1 VPTVIKSSS
10 NVAKLGDLSTY
21 SVKTAA
27 IPYDTSDTS
36 GAVPTVT
43 ATMADGTDTDYLIG
57 ESLTLSNQAL
67 GQYTGEITN
76 VSSATNSGRYTL
88 TAETIISRLN
98 SDQRLYPSQG
108 VVSPTPIIPLSALD
122 YWSQQCGIFYDNVEG
137 DVLFYQ
143 SQFYHWFAFAKGTTR
158 PIRANNPGLGAAGE
172 EVQFYVQGTRRVTN
186 FGKNRD
192 LSVTF
197 PATEKLPV
205 QIPAIPDPRQVVF
218 SSWVYNQGT
227 GRRAST
233 TWNFVTPTKQTA
245 YMQVIIDNTSG
256 ISLQVTD
263 PSGVATALSPS
274 IPAAINGIFR
284 INLGVTTYST
294 TQTKFTLSALDVNG
308 NVIATQSANFPCLI
322 TGNLSLASI
331 VYHGENQGSGN
342 QILHWGDAISIMGA
356 MPTKV
361 PAEQKNFTAGVK
373 SAQSFSGFSGNV
385 WETFKAYCSIFQLDV
400 SCAGGKFTVGPRQ
413 TETTPVDTLGALSK
427 SISKRDQA
435 RFVEVVCQNSVPTL
449 SGNSVLPMVM
459 WKADTVYQVAVGET
473 QTFLVQTDH
482 SILQLSQPVAV
493 SGITPF
499 PYTSGAG
506 QYVVTGSDGY
516 IVAPQFWR
524 DQGGSI
530 TVDTTD
536 NEGEIKVTITG
547 PKFDSVRAPYRI
559 SEGDAGRPALYVSGQ
574 GVINTP
580 TTLRVSTG
588 NTKAAKEVGVTLDNP
603 FIANVTLAYD
613 AAARAARK
621 FATPDVSVTV
631 NEALDYDS
639 PSALGVIPAGQ
650 LIKRDGNILRLTD
663 VTQSP
668 SGISGTAVQHNTIAQ
683 VKKSFGSGTTIAQA
697 KTYNAGKTI
706 GQANL
711 KPLKVVK

>member
-1 VPTVIKSSS
+1 
-10 NVAKLGDLSTY
+10 
-21 SVKTAA
+21 
-27 IPYDTSDTS
+27 
-36 GAVPTVT
+36 
-43 ATMADGTDTDYLIG
+43 
-57 ESLTLSNQAL
+57 
-67 GQYTGEITN
+67 
-76 VSSATNSGRYTL
+76 
-88 TAETIISRLN
+88 
-98 SDQRLYPSQG
+98 
-108 VVSPTPIIPLSALD
+108 
-122 YWSQQCGIFYDNVEG
+122 
-137 DVLFYQ
+137 
-143 SQFYHWFAFAKGTTR
+143 
-158 PIRANNPGLGAAGE
+158 
-172 EVQFYVQGTRRVTN
+172 
-186 FGKNRD
+186 
-192 LSVTF
+192 
-197 PATEKLPV
+197 
-205 QIPAIPDPRQVVF
+205 
-218 SSWVYNQGT
+218 
-227 GRRAST
+227 
-233 TWNFVTPTKQTA
+233 
-245 YMQVIIDNTSG
+245 
-256 ISLQVTD
+256 
-263 PSGVATALSPS
+263 
-274 IPAAINGIFR
+274 
-284 INLGVTTYST
+284 
-294 TQTKFTLSALDVNG
+294 
-308 NVIATQSANFPCLI
+308 
-322 TGNLSLASI
+322 
-331 VYHGENQGSGN
+331 
-342 QILHWGDAISIMGA
+342 
-356 MPTKV
+356 
-361 PAEQKNFTAGVK
+361 
-373 SAQSFSGFSGNV
+373 
-385 WETFKAYCSIFQLDV
+385 
-400 SCAGGKFTVGPRQ
+400 
-413 TETTPVDTLGALSK
+413 LSK